1 MGFLDSITRRL
12 PSTKT
17 SKEKLEVI
25 TLHAEKATPRLSF
38 FRRRIRL
45 KSGSTVSI
53 PIGAVLV
60 FPCLVVV
67 LILILILRSP
77 DSQGIMMMPAGTPP
91 SIRKISE
98 KHDKPFSVGCLEPQ
112 VNGPRANAA
121 FVVLARNSEL
131 DGVLQSIKSI
141 ERHFNRWF
149 HYPYVFLNDGD
160 FNKTFIETVENHT
173 SAKVEWGKITP
184 DMWGFPDWVDP
195 AVAQEGIRKQGDAA
209 IMYGGM
215 ESYHHMCRFY
225 SGYFYKHELLQK
237 YEWYWRLE
245 PEIKYFCDITYDP
258 FIHMQ
263 RNKKTYG
270 FTIAVKELRETVPN
284 IFRYASAYKRMNNI
298 TSQGLWEMFIEKP
311 DKEKEAEKE
320 EAKEKEQLPLP
331 QEILD
336 SEPGSSAL
344 PKIHPEAMEGENYNM
359 CHFWSNFEIARLDWF
374 RSKEY
379 QDFFD
384 MMDKSG
390 GFWMER
396 WGDAPIHSLAAGALL
411 GPDDIH
417 YFRDFGYRH
426 TTIQHCPANA
436 PARQLSPIPW
446 LEKTT
451 LNKKERE
458 EENAYWMTPDAPKEN
473 GVGCRCKC
481 DTDIVDVEG
490 KEGSCLAEWVDVA
503 GGWASPAST

>member
-1 MGFLDSITRRL
+1 MNNFERATRRAERML
-12 PSTKT
+12 PQLT
-17 SKEKLEVI
+17 
-25 TLHAEKATPRLSF
+25 F

-45 KSGSTVSI
+45 KSDSRTSI
-53 PIGAVLV
+53 PLGAVLA
-60 FPCLVVV
+60 FPCLVLV
-67 LILILILRSP
+67 LIMFLFMRSP
-77 DSQGIMMMPAGTPP
+77 DSQGMMKMPAGTPP
-91 SIRKISE
+91 SIRKISD
-98 KHDKPFSVGCLEPQ
+98 KYDKPFAVGCLEPQ

-131 DGVLQSIKSI
+131 EGVIQSIKSI

-149 HYPYVFLNDGD
+149 HYPYVFLNDGE
-160 FNKTFIETVENHT
+160 FNRTFIETVENYT

-184 DMWGFPDWVDP
+184 DMWGFPDWVDH
-195 AVAQEGIRKQGDAA
+195 AVAKEGIRKQDDAA

-225 SGYFYKHELLQK
+225 SGFFYKHELLQK

-245 PEIKYFCDITYDP
+245 PDIKYFCDITYDP

-298 TSQGLWEMFIEKP
+298 TSKGLWEMFLEKP
-311 DKEKEAEKE
+311 EDEQEKKLPNMDL
-320 EAKEKEQLPLP
+320 KHKKKPLP
-331 QEILD
+331 EEIVNSD
-336 SEPGSSAL
+336 AGFQAVPDVD
-344 PKIHPEAMEGENYNM
+344 PQTMEGESYNM

-374 RSKEY
+374 RSTEY
-379 QDFFD
+379 QDFFE
-384 MMDKSG
+384 MMDRSG

-411 GPDDIH
+411 GPGDIH
-417 YFRDFGYRH
+417 YFRDLGYRH

-436 PARQLSPIPW
+436 PARQLPVIPYR
-446 LEKTT
+446 EKGT
-451 LNKKERE
+451 LDKKQRRE
-458 EENAYWMTPDAPKEN
+458 EEEYWRTPDPPKEN

-490 KEGSCLAEWVDVA
+490 KEGSCLAEWVEVA
-503 GGWASPAST
+503 GGWASPGSI